1 MGNSSSK
8 TNETRNIL
16 PEVSGEYEKQLGLPK
31 VLLQEIG
38 SRVELSSIK
47 NFSLSCKQVYFAL
60 KEDSFWRM
68 FALEWFPE
76 LEEVEGDNW
85 KEKVENSFA
94 KWQKNWCNKKFTFE
108 RVRGAE
114 VATLKGSSGLSS
126 VFSEFS
132 FVVGEESVLFVFEIK
147 YSYAALCGMGI
158 CIQTESSDNWLH
170 GGQNACGTTYFMSFF
185 QTEIFF

>member
-68 FALEWFPE
+68 FALKWFPE

-132 FVVGEESVLFVFEIK
+132 FVVGEESLKSSTATLLCVEWVFVSKLKVLTIGCMVDRMLAEQRI
-147 YSYAALCGMGI
+147 L
-158 CIQTESSDNWLH
+158 
-170 GGQNACGTTYFMSFF
+170 
-185 QTEIFF
+185 